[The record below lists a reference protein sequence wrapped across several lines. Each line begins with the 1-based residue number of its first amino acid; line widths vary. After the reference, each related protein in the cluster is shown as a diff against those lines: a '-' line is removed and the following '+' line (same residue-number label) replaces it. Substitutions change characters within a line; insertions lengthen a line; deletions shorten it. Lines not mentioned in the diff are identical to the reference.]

1 MQIVFVIA
9 FHITIRL
16 VICKLLNNMLKLVL
30 EGTGDKMVIN
40 KKFNNVYIL
49 SYVLDLLLF

>member
-9 FHITIRL
+9 FHITLRL

-49 SYVLDLLLF
+49 SYVLD

>member
-1 MQIVFVIA
+1 
-9 FHITIRL
+9 
-16 VICKLLNNMLKLVL
+16 MLKLVL

-49 SYVLDLLLF
+49 SYVLD